1 MGELIH
7 EELSEIEETNEYPTA
22 NKECPTDDREL
33 SIRGYSHPAMLP
45 FAQAFSKGL
54 ILVEDFLSTV
64 ATSDARAKV
73 DAAGATLG
81 KPPEK
86 ILRGLDF

>member
-33 SIRGYSHPAMLP
+33 SIRGY
-45 FAQAFSKGL
+45 
-54 ILVEDFLSTV
+54 
-64 ATSDARAKV
+64 
-73 DAAGATLG
+73 
-81 KPPEK
+81 
-86 ILRGLDF
+86 